1 MVVQRVQEERL
12 QQVQVGQQELVDV
25 VVVVVQEVRVEQRR
39 VQVEQLGL
47 VGVVVVVVPEVLVEQ
62 QEVVG
67 SRLSVAA
74 AGQVAPAVRVFPRRW
89 SFQVVVAAVVVPPLG
104 ARLVQVEQV
113 V

>member
-1 MVVQRVQEERL
+1 MI
-12 QQVQVGQQELVDV
+12 
-25 VVVVVQEVRVEQRR
+25 VQEVRVEQRR

-74 AGQVAPAVRVFPRRW
+74 AGQVAPASASFPVGGASRSLWRRW
-89 SFQVVVAAVVVPPLG
+89 LCHLWVPVWS
-104 ARLVQVEQV
+104 R
-113 V
+113 